1 MEFKMSKRENS
12 LTIKNLEAAFAGES
26 MAHIKYLHFAK
37 VARLHGDEATAKVFE
52 NTAMQEVKHAL
63 GHADLLFPTKELSVE
78 DVLNYA
84 IEGETHEYT
93 EMYPTFKHEAMQEG
107 NDEAAK
113 EMDEQIAESKEHAEM
128 FSEVLKKAE
137 RRFEAL
143 AKVEEKHAHHYQ
155 SVLKQV
161 QSA

>member
-1 MEFKMSKRENS
+1 MNKRENS
-12 LTIKNLEAAFAGES
+12 ITIKNLEAAFAGES

-52 NTAMQEVKHAL
+52 ETAAQEVKHAL

-78 DVLNYA
+78 NVLNYA
-84 IEGETHEYT
+84 IEGETYEYT
-93 EMYPTFKHEAMQEG
+93 EMYPSFRHAAMQEG
-107 NDEAAK
+107 NSAAVK

-128 FSEVLKKAE
+128 FAEVLKKAE
-137 RRFEAL
+137 RRFDAL
-143 AKVEEKHAHHYQ
+143 ARVEEKHARHYQ
-155 SVLKQV
+155 AVLKTV